1 VTRDGADLGEAG
13 FDDAAA
19 RALALADTE
28 ARQLGHDR
36 VGTEHVLLGL
46 LTNGSAASR
55 TLTEAGVTLTAARN
69 KVSEAVGES
78 APARRLPNGPL
89 PRTPRVARALG
100 RSSRFA
106 HARGSELVTSEH
118 VLMGV
123 LDVEGI
129 AGQVLRGL
137 GVDVDALRG
146 SLETTSQSVLLDV
159 GDDAARPNTPERP
172 VAVCPSCRSSL
183 DDGLVHR
190 AVTARGDDGTTR
202 AVTLLL
208 CGACGHVVGAST
220 SADG

>member
-13 FDDAAA
+13 FDDTAA

-69 KVSEAVGES
+69 KVSEAVGEV

-146 SLETTSQSVLLDV
+146 SLESTSRSAPYDA
-159 GDDAARPNTPERP
+159 DDAARTSTPERP
-172 VAVCPSCRSSL
+172 VAVCPGCRSSL
-183 DDGLVHR
+183 DDCLVHR

-208 CGACGHVVGAST
+208 CGACGHTVGAST
-220 SADG
+220 SVDG